1 MDPREV
7 QVPDIK
13 AMQNT
18 VRLLLFAGI
27 LTLGATV
34 VCIAALSDDLI
45 QYYADRQRLVEARKM
60 VDLLEKLNADYDA
73 LLEQIRQDPN
83 LIRRLGTA
91 TLGTPPQ
98 DANTAH
104 PEVRLEELLAARQAL
119 SVADDVPEEPPSL
132 PDWLTRCSHPLHR
145 LAMFLCGGG
154 LVMVAFVYFR
164 PQVGS
169 AGRQAG
175 LRPPSGASEAR
186 KLEEPETTGPS
197 VAPDEEP
204 RG

>member
-1 MDPREV
+1 VDPHGV
-7 QVPDIK
+7 QVPDIE

-34 VCIAALSDDLI
+34 VCIAALSDDLV

-83 LIRRLGTA
+83 LIRRIASA

-98 DANTAH
+98 DANTAN
-104 PEVRLEELLAARQAL
+104 PEVRLEELLAARQSL
-119 SVADDVPEEPPSL
+119 SVTDDVPEEPPSL
-132 PDWLTRCSHPLHR
+132 PDWLTRCSQPLHR
-145 LAMFLCGGG
+145 LALFLCGAG
-154 LVMVAFVYFR
+154 LVMVAFVYFKPQGQTAR
-164 PQVGS
+164 PIGP
-169 AGRQAG
+169 
-175 LRPPSGASEAR
+175 RPPSGASEDR
-186 KLEEPETTGPS
+186 RLDEPEATDPS
-197 VAPDEEP
+197 ATPDEEP

>member
-1 MDPREV
+1 
-7 QVPDIK
+7 
-13 AMQNT
+13 MQNA

-45 QYYADRQRLVEARKM
+45 RYYADRQRLVEARKM
-60 VDLLEKLNADYDA
+60 VDLLEKLNAEYDA

-119 SVADDVPEEPPSL
+119 SMGDDAPEELPSL
-132 PDWLTRCSHPLHR
+132 PDWLTRCGQPLHR
-145 LAMFLCGGG
+145 LALFLCGGG
-154 LVMVAFVYFR
+154 LVMVAFIYFR